1 MSKLSATEGRGGPLW
16 ANIIFMSVTPV
27 LAAILVPLHI
37 YYYGNSWGLWAMTA
51 VFFTVNNMIITT
63 GYHRHFSHLS
73 YEAHPLVRAFYVI
86 VGAGCFQGSVLQWCT
101 DHRRHHRKVDGNE
114 DPYSIN
120 KGFFYAHMGW
130 MFSEDPHA
138 GPYVKDLA
146 ANRLI
151 QWQHD
156 QYVWVASFMGFVMP
170 GIVSWALGLGFW
182 GGVIFP
188 GLLRI
193 VLSQHSTFLINS
205 AAHCFGKQTYT
216 DKHSARDSIIMAF
229 LTFGEGYHNFHHS
242 FQLDYRNGTRWYHW
256 DPTKWAIRGMSFIGL
271 ATKLKEAPREE
282 ILKARLHMEERQ
294 LLQIGACATRSNQ
307 LKQQIFEA
315 QTKLKALRASYLNAK
330 RDLSLKSSDRFAEVK
345 ANMRVDIRAAKVEFK
360 KAYSQWRAFRRQSKR
375 VPAASSAV
383 S

>member
-1 MSKLSATEGRGGPLW
+1 
-16 ANIIFMSVTPV
+16 
-27 LAAILVPLHI
+27 
-37 YYYGNSWGLWAMTA
+37 MTA
-51 VFFTVNNMIITT
+51 IFFTVNNMIITT

-73 YEAHPLVRAFYVI
+73 YDAHPLVQAFYII

-114 DPYSIN
+114 DPYSIS
-120 KGFFYAHMGW
+120 KGFFYAHLGW
-130 MFSEDPHA
+130 MFTEDPHA
-138 GPYVKDLA
+138 GPYAKDLSS
-146 ANRLI
+146 NKLI
-151 QWQHD
+151 KFQHD

-170 GIVSWALGLGFW
+170 GIVAWAIGLGFW

-205 AAHCFGKQTYT
+205 AAHVFGKQTYT

-256 DPTKWAIRGMSFIGL
+256 DPTKWAIRGLSFVGL

-282 ILKARLHMEERQ
+282 ILKARLQMEERQ
-294 LLQIGACATRSNQ
+294 LLQIGACATRASQ

-315 QTKLKALRASYLNAK
+315 QTKLKALRASYLTAK
-330 RDLSLKSSDRFAEVK
+330 RDLTLRSSDRFAEVK
-345 ANMRVDIRAAKVEFK
+345 AKMRVDIRLAKVEFK
-360 KAYSQWRAFRRQSKR
+360 TAYGQWRAFRRQSKR
-375 VPAASSAV
+375 MTSAAS
-383 S
+383 